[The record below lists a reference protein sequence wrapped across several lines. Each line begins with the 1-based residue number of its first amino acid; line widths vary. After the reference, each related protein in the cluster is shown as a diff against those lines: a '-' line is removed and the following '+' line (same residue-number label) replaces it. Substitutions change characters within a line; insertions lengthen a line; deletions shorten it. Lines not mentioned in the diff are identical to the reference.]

1 MSHHM
6 ENRNS
11 VAGRRAFL
19 SQTAGGLGAI
29 ALASLL
35 ARDSEAAPRAN
46 APGIDGLPNLPVK
59 AKRVIYLFQSGAP
72 SQIDLFDE
80 KPALADLRATEL
92 PESIRKGQ
100 RLTGMTSTQESFPV
114 APSMFKFKRHGQ
126 SGVNLSELLPHTAKI
141 ADDICVVRS
150 MFTEAI
156 NHDPAITFFQTGFQ
170 LAGRPS
176 IGSWLSYGLGS
187 DNDDLPAFVAMVSGE
202 GGQPLYDRLWGSG
215 FLPTKYQGVRFR
227 SAGDPVLFLSN
238 PKGLDSGT
246 RRRML
251 DDLAQLNSLRFD
263 EVGDPEISTRT
274 AQYEMAFRMQTS
286 VPDLIDLSSEPDHI
300 FELYGQD
307 AKVPGTFAYNCLL
320 ARRLAERGVRFTQLF
335 HRGWDQHAKLPT
347 AIGKQCKDTDQA
359 SAALVLDLKQRGLL
373 EDTLIVWGGEFGRTV
388 YCQGNLT
395 KDDYGRDHHPRC
407 FSLWLAGGGI
417 KGGQTYGS
425 TDDYSYNITE
435 NPVHVHD
442 LHATLLHCLGI
453 DHTKLTFRFQGR
465 RYRLTDVHGSVVEEL
480 LA

>member
-1 MSHHM
+1 M
-6 ENRNS
+6 NNLTLLQ
-11 VAGRRAFL
+11 RRAFL
-19 SQTAGGLGAI
+19 TDSASGLGSV

-35 ARDSEAAPRAN
+35 ARDAEAASRSN

-80 KPALADLRATEL
+80 KPALADLRATDL

-100 RLTGMTSTQESFPV
+100 RLTGMTSKQESFPV
-114 APSMFKFKRHGQ
+114 APSMFKFKRHGE
-126 SGVNLSELLPHTAKI
+126 SGANLSELLPHTAKI

-150 MFTEAI
+150 MFTDAI

-238 PKGLDSGT
+238 PQGVDSGT

-251 DDLAQLNSLRFD
+251 DDLAKLN
-263 EVGDPEISTRT
+263 
-274 AQYEMAFRMQTS
+274 
-286 VPDLIDLSSEPDHI
+286 
-300 FELYGQD
+300 
-307 AKVPGTFAYNCLL
+307 
-320 ARRLAERGVRFTQLF
+320 
-335 HRGWDQHAKLPT
+335 
-347 AIGKQCKDTDQA
+347 
-359 SAALVLDLKQRGLL
+359 ALK
-373 EDTLIVWGGEFGRTV
+373 F
-388 YCQGNLT
+388 
-395 KDDYGRDHHPRC
+395 
-407 FSLWLAGGGI
+407 
-417 KGGQTYGS
+417 
-425 TDDYSYNITE
+425 
-435 NPVHVHD
+435 
-442 LHATLLHCLGI
+442 
-453 DHTKLTFRFQGR
+453 
-465 RYRLTDVHGSVVEEL
+465 
-480 LA
+480 